1 MDPKM
6 LHYCCK
12 QLPSL
17 LSDEQIEQDHSAMRD
32 CLALVS
38 GVHSDDQDVPIAA
51 KIWHPDLGWVAQA
64 VNTSRLVHDATAHA
78 EINVI
83 RQACVSMQNY
93 RLPGC
98 TLYVTLEP
106 CIMCFSAMME
116 ARISRIVFAASDRKL
131 GVLSKGMYRSLHA
144 FSNHHFSWTGGVCA
158 DDASAGLVRFFRA
171 VCRS

>member
-1 MDPKM
+1 MDPNL

-12 QLPSL
+12 QVSKP
-17 LSDEQIEQDHSAMRD
+17 LSNKQIEQDHDAMRD
-32 CLALVS
+32 CLRLVA
-38 GVHSDDQDVPIAA
+38 GAHSDDQDVPIAA
-51 KIWHPDLGWVAQA
+51 KIWHPDFGWVAQA
-64 VNTSRLVHDATAHA
+64 VNTSRLVNDATAHA
-78 EINVI
+78 EINAI
-83 RQACVSMQNY
+83 RQACASMSNY
-93 RLPGC
+93 RLSGC

-131 GVLSKGMYRSLHA
+131 GVLSKGNYRSLHA

-158 DDASAGLVRFFRA
+158 DDASTGLIHFFRL